1 MDLIRDIQ
9 LTLWA
14 PTGVGLSDERDLSI
28 DPDPEDDLLIELEG
42 DIGDDGSD
50 EGTAGGETGNLP
62 ETFNSDL
69 INSDGTIDIG
79 LLGERSVGTIAY
91 GVILS
96 IIGYIE
102 FIGSGIVAW
111 TSGLAG
117 FIESY
122 IGAIFSGAS
131 DSSGLIGAID
141 QVTAEI
147 DVWLDPLGILALP
160 ISILIGMALGIV
172 VIRVTLAGIEIVL
185 GTNL

>member
-1 MDLIRDIQ
+1 MSSSE
-9 LTLWA
+9 T
-14 PTGVGLSDERDLSI
+14 
-28 DPDPEDDLLIELEG
+28 IETQEG
-42 DIGDDGSD
+42 NIGDDGSD

-62 ETFNSDL
+62 ETFSSDL

-79 LLGERSVGTIAY
+79 LLGERSVATIAY

-96 IIGYIE
+96 IVGYIE
-102 FIGSGIVAW
+102 FIGSGIVSW
-111 TSGLAG
+111 MSGLTG
-117 FIESY
+117 FVGDY

-131 DSSGLIGAID
+131 SSSGLIGAID
-141 QVTAEI
+141 QTTAEI
-147 DVWLDPLGILALP
+147 NVWLDPLGILALP

>member
-1 MDLIRDIQ
+1 MDPIRDIQ

-14 PTGVGLSDERDLSI
+14 PTPVGLSDERDLSI
-28 DPDPEDDLLIELEG
+28 DPDPEDLLIELEG

-50 EGTAGGETGNLP
+50 EGIAGGEDDGNLP
-62 ETFNSDL
+62 VEFSSDL
-69 INSDGTIDIG
+69 INSDGTIKIG

-122 IGAIFSGAS
+122 IRAIYSGAGSS
-131 DSSGLIGAID
+131 DGLIGAVD
-141 QVTAEI
+141 AATTGI

-172 VIRVTLAGIEIVL
+172 VIRVTLAGIEIIL

>member
-1 MDLIRDIQ
+1 MSSSG
-9 LTLWA
+9 T
-14 PTGVGLSDERDLSI
+14 
-28 DPDPEDDLLIELEG
+28 IETQEG
-42 DIGDDGSD
+42 NIGDDGSD
-50 EGTAGGETGNLP
+50 EGTAGGDDGNLP
-62 ETFNSDL
+62 ETFSSDL

-79 LLGERSVGTIAY
+79 LLGERSVATIAY
-91 GVILS
+91 GAILS
-96 IIGYIE
+96 IVGYIE

-111 TSGLAG
+111 MSGLTG
-117 FIESY
+117 FIGDY
-122 IGAIFSGAS
+122 IGAIFTGAS

-147 DVWLDPLGILALP
+147 DVWLDPLGVLALP